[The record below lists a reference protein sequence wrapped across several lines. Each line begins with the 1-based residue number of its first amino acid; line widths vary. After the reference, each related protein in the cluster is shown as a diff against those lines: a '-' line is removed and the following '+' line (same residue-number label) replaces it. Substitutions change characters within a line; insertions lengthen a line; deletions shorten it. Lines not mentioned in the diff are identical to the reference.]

1 MPNELKHIP
10 IAKKL
15 CRTYHFKTLDKVI
28 YRYNNSGLYVPDG
41 EAFIGRE
48 AQKLLGSN
56 ATSHT
61 IDEVVNWIKRETY
74 TKLSDFDCNLD
85 IINCLSGFL
94 NMRTLKL
101 QEHTPEYPSLIQIP
115 VFYDPRFDAPA
126 ISKFLTEILKPEDI
140 DPILELFG
148 YCLLRNLHI
157 QKAFLLVGEGAN
169 GKSTLIELLRAFL
182 GKNNCSS
189 ISLQEL
195 EEDKFKKA
203 ELFARLANLSS
214 DIPSKG
220 LHHIGTFKMLTG
232 GDKITAERK
241 FGHPFQFTNFAKLV
255 FSANRPPK
263 IFNEDTLAL
272 WRRFIIIDFPNT
284 FPDDTADK
292 HLLDKLTTEA
302 EFAGLLNLALKGLQR
317 LLTNDVFS
325 NDKAIEDVAERY
337 TILSDP
343 ILSFVDD
350 QCELDGNATI
360 DKQILHDAFVQYCQ
374 DRRVPTIS
382 KESFGRNLKN
392 SPTLHIGTIRSRSDG
407 YRPYCWQG
415 IKIRENQE
423 ES

>member
-15 CRTYHFKTLDKVI
+15 CKIYQFKTLDKVI
-28 YRYNNSGLYVPDG
+28 YRYNNSCLYVPDG
-41 EAFIGRE
+41 EAFIEHE
-48 AQKLLGSN
+48 AQELLGRN
-56 ATSHT
+56 ALSHT
-61 IDEVVNWIKRETY
+61 INEVVNWIKRETY
-74 TKLSDFDCNLD
+74 AKLSEFDRNPD
-85 IINCLSGFL
+85 ILNCLSGLL
-94 NMRTLKL
+94 NMKTLEL
-101 QEHTPEYPSLIQIP
+101 QEHTPDYPSLIQIP
-115 VFYDPRFDAPA
+115 VFYDHRFDAPA

-140 DPILELFG
+140 DAILELFG
-148 YCLLRNLHI
+148 YCLLRGLPV

-189 ISLQEL
+189 VSLQEL
-195 EEDKFKKA
+195 EGDRFKKA
-203 ELFARLANLSS
+203 ELFGKLASLSS

-220 LHHIGTFKMLTG
+220 LHHIGTFIMLTG
-232 GDKITAERK
+232 GDKITAEKK
-241 FGHPFQFTNFAKLV
+241 FGHPFQFTNFSKLV

-284 FPDDTADK
+284 FPDDMADK
-292 HLLDKLTTEA
+292 HLLDKLTTVSEL
-302 EFAGLLNLALKGLQR
+302 AGLLNLALRGLYR
-317 LLTNDVFS
+317 LLANSAFS
-325 NDKAIEDVAERY
+325 YDKTIEDIAERY

-343 ILSFVDD
+343 ILSFVND
-350 QCELDGNATI
+350 QCELDSNASI
-360 DKQILHDAFVQYCQ
+360 DKQVLYDAFAQYCQ
-374 DRRVPTIS
+374 DRKISTIS

-407 YRPYCWQG
+407 YRAYCWQG

-423 ES
+423 EF